1 MKSRIVFIF
10 VSVLVLWSLLIMRAA
25 YLQFLPNDRLNALQ
39 SRQFQTKITL
49 QARRGAII
57 DRNGR
62 DLAMS
67 ATAYSLYADPKLLEN
82 RRSVAKK
89 LAKIL
94 NQNFD
99 TIYSKIKD
107 GSRRFVWIQRLLE
120 QDKAEEIKAWDLRGI
135 SLVEEWRRVYP
146 NETLLAQTLGF
157 LGIEG
162 QGLEGLELHY
172 DPILR
177 GNQKKVLLKRD
188 ARGRPLINNGLMFTE
203 NPEGNEVQLTVD
215 SDLQYTL
222 ESELHEV
229 VTSFDADHAVGII
242 LDAKTSAILAMAS
255 SPTFDSNKAAGASA
269 SSRRNKAV
277 TDTFEPGS
285 TMKTLLIA
293 TALRDGVVKP
303 SSKFFCENGSFK
315 VGDKVIHEAEAKEK
329 FGNLSVSEILAVSSN
344 IGSTKIALKL
354 GQDRLRQGLLDF
366 GLGQKLG
373 VDLPGEARGMV
384 QALPWRPHLMSNISF
399 GHGISATPLQIAN
412 AYAAI
417 ANGGEL
423 NTPFVV
429 KSIRDSETG
438 VLTET
443 KVKTVRR
450 VMTEDQANQMRSM
463 LLGVTTLPIGSG
475 KNARVEGYM
484 VAGKTG
490 TAQKVNANGG
500 GYMSGTYISSFAGFI
515 PANDPRFVIYVA
527 VDSPRKGYYGAMVAA
542 PLFAKVASYAV
553 RKEGI
558 APVILGDSIK
568 QNFKRKIGLNQQKS
582 ILNAKAPIFDSK
594 NSSDSL
600 AERAQ
605 VSQKITAEVSSGFA
619 NPAAP
624 DQAVPLEVSP
634 ISGVS
639 ETPVVALPP
648 KESVPDL
655 MNLTTR
661 EVFRRVSGQN
671 IKLKFVGQGVVAE
684 TLPAA
689 GTPMPDDKTITVIR
703 K

>member
-1 MKSRIVFIF
+1 
-10 VSVLVLWSLLIMRAA
+10 
-25 YLQFLPNDRLNALQ
+25 
-39 SRQFQTKITL
+39 
-49 QARRGAII
+49 
-57 DRNGR
+57 
-62 DLAMS
+62 
-67 ATAYSLYADPKLLEN
+67 
-82 RRSVAKK
+82 
-89 LAKIL
+89 
-94 NQNFD
+94 
-99 TIYSKIKD
+99 
-107 GSRRFVWIQRLLE
+107 
-120 QDKAEEIKAWDLRGI
+120 
-135 SLVEEWRRVYP
+135 
-146 NETLLAQTLGF
+146 
-157 LGIEG
+157 
-162 QGLEGLELHY
+162 
-172 DPILR
+172 
-177 GNQKKVLLKRD
+177 
-188 ARGRPLINNGLMFTE
+188 
-203 NPEGNEVQLTVD
+203 
-215 SDLQYTL
+215 
-222 ESELHEV
+222 
-229 VTSFDADHAVGII
+229 
-242 LDAKTSAILAMAS
+242 
-255 SPTFDSNKAAGASA
+255 
-269 SSRRNKAV
+269 
-277 TDTFEPGS
+277 
-285 TMKTLLIA
+285 
-293 TALRDGVVKP
+293 
-303 SSKFFCENGSFK
+303 
-315 VGDKVIHEAEAKEK
+315 
-329 FGNLSVSEILAVSSN
+329 
-344 IGSTKIALKL
+344 
-354 GQDRLRQGLLDF
+354 
-366 GLGQKLG
+366 
-373 VDLPGEARGMV
+373 
-384 QALPWRPHLMSNISF
+384 
-399 GHGISATPLQIAN
+399 
-412 AYAAI
+412 
-417 ANGGEL
+417 
-423 NTPFVV
+423 
-429 KSIRDSETG
+429 
-438 VLTET
+438 
-443 KVKTVRR
+443 
-450 VMTEDQANQMRSM
+450 
-463 LLGVTTLPIGSG
+463 
-475 KNARVEGYM
+475 M

-605 VSQKITAEVSSGFA
+605 GSQKITAEVSSGAA
-619 NPAAP
+619 NAAAP